1 MENTDNHFQLALE
14 AADQKIEAID
24 SEHHTLQ
31 STLSKLISDR
41 AVLLSTRKAL
51 LIQLGELT
59 PETHTTAEGNSA
71 RSKNHFKGM
80 GQAAAARKHLTEV
93 GHSQTHAEVLEAL
106 LKGNFKTHS
115 KRPSDSLRMAMQKR
129 PDWFRWVKRPG
140 DHGRWELVEWPTED
154 GPNTTPPSSNSEP
167 PTLSLVQ

>member
-1 MENTDNHFQLALE
+1 MENTDNHFQLALK
-14 AADQKIEAID
+14 AADRKIEAIE

-31 STLSKLISDR
+31 LTLSKLISDR

-51 LIQLGELT
+51 LIQLGELN
-59 PETHTTAEGNSA
+59 PETNSLAEVNFA

-154 GPNTTPPSSNSEP
+154 SPNTTPPSTNSDP

>member
-1 MENTDNHFQLALE
+1 VENTDNHFQLALK
-14 AADQKIEAID
+14 AADLKIEAIE

-31 STLSKLISDR
+31 LTLSKLISDR
-41 AVLLSTRKAL
+41 TVLLSTRKAL
-51 LIQLGELT
+51 LIQLGELHPQT
-59 PETHTTAEGNSA
+59 NSLPEVNFA

-140 DHGRWELVEWPTED
+140 DHGRWGLVEWPAED
-154 GPNTTPPSSNSEP
+154 SPNTTAPSTNFDP